1 MKDNRNIFDNM
12 DDNSVGMISDYFP
25 VLTDKE
31 KDRIFLMSE
40 RKLNKNTS
48 EQSIEND
55 DVVEI
60 ENYSRPVWHRY
71 LGMAA
76 AFVIAVIGIGGGGY
90 LMHSMKKTA
99 PEKNN
104 SEIVTESAT
113 TVTQVTSTNATVST
127 TTTTNNNVKTVTSI
141 VTIFTDIPNTD
152 IATEN
157 NSDQYNNT
165 SVSTETTT
173 TLISQDTGENNNDE
187 DLSAIADEILEQYPE
202 IVKIEMGTYYSD
214 QTDAIKFKYQF
225 DNNEITYYHIDP
237 NIFPDMDSLK
247 SFYHTMVTPSSND
260 LTLFGPEYTSDELPE
275 GSMFDDLK
283 LYRYITYD
291 GKLYG
296 SQDSSDISKFN
307 TWSQEPAVIN
317 NVIYDGDEAIEFTA
331 LKSHTMFNYETS
343 SLGMVSIEFRLEK
356 DRSTGKWM
364 ISSYHY
370 AN

>member
-1 MKDNRNIFDNM
+1 
-12 DDNSVGMISDYFP
+12 
-25 VLTDKE
+25 
-31 KDRIFLMSE
+31 
-40 RKLNKNTS
+40 
-48 EQSIEND
+48 
-55 DVVEI
+55 
-60 ENYSRPVWHRY
+60 
-71 LGMAA
+71 
-76 AFVIAVIGIGGGGY
+76 
-90 LMHSMKKTA
+90 
-99 PEKNN
+99 
-104 SEIVTESAT
+104 
-113 TVTQVTSTNATVST
+113 
-127 TTTTNNNVKTVTSI
+127 
-141 VTIFTDIPNTD
+141 
-152 IATEN
+152 
-157 NSDQYNNT
+157 
-165 SVSTETTT
+165 
-173 TLISQDTGENNNDE
+173 
-187 DLSAIADEILEQYPE
+187 
-202 IVKIEMGTYYSD
+202 MGTYYSD
-214 QTDAIKFKYQF
+214 KTDAIKFKYQF

-296 SQDSSDISKFN
+296 SQDASDISKFN